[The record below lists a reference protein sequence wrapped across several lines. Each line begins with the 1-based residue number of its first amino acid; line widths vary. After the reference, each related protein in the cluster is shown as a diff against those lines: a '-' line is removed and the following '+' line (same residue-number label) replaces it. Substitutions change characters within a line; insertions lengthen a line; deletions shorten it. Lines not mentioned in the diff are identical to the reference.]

1 MIKPAVQ
8 TNAQAFWATLSV
20 SSLVL
25 VGCAVGIA
33 FSVWYLI
40 DRFRLGPRNS
50 RWVLGWNG
58 GLYRRK
64 SQECS
69 NKHESN
75 GDGTVAKT
83 STTASTLPQR

>member
-1 MIKPAVQ
+1 MIRLPVLV
-8 TNAQAFWATLSV
+8 NAHAFLANFGVPL
-20 SSLVL
+20 LVL

-33 FSVWYLI
+33 FSVWHII
-40 DRFRLGPRNS
+40 DRFRSGPRKS

-69 NKHESN
+69 SN
-75 GDGTVAKT
+75 RRK
-83 STTASTLPQR
+83 

>member
-1 MIKPAVQ
+1 MIILAVIS
-8 TNAQAFWATLSV
+8 NAHAFLANLGV
-20 SSLVL
+20 SLLVL

-40 DRFRLGPRNS
+40 DRFRAGPRKS

-69 NKHESN
+69 NN
-75 GDGTVAKT
+75 
-83 STTASTLPQR
+83 QRK